1 MNDTM
6 RDELLADVAVMVEAA
21 TDGVITESSAR
32 AMPGTFADEGMSSL
46 AFLRLIDAI
55 EIKFGIELGL
65 DDRGLDPYDS
75 VEHIVDQ
82 LVHIGAVV

>member
-1 MNDTM
+1 MSDTM
-6 RDELLADVAVMVEAA
+6 REALAAEVAAMVATA
-21 TDGVITESSAR
+21 TDGVIAEDAATT
-32 AMPGTFADEGMSSL
+32 MQGTFADEGMSSL

-55 EIKFGIELGL
+55 EIKYGIELGL